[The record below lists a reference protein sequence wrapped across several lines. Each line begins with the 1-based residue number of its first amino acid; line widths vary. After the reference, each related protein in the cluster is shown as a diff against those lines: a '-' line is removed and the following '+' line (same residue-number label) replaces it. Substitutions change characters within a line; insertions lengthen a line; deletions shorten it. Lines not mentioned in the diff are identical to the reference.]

1 VADGGIIQ
9 LTVRGARIS
18 IDADWLSA
26 AEQFGGVF
34 IYFDESA
41 ECRYLRRDTTAI
53 STTGCLPGTSTS
65 VPDLR
70 QTAELSGDDVYSP
83 AQLAQVLIRN
93 IVIKCRYPAS
103 SLNERAYA
111 RSSAAAAGITIGAVS

>member
-26 AEQFGGVF
+26 AEPFGGVF

-53 STTGCLPGTSTS
+53 STTGCLVCLICGKPPSYPGTTYILLHSFS
-65 VPDLR
+65 
-70 QTAELSGDDVYSP
+70 QA
-83 AQLAQVLIRN
+83 LIRN

-111 RSSAAAAGITIGAVS
+111 RSSADAAGITIGAVS